1 MKSAAI
7 SLSLA
12 ALALGACAE
21 PTVQPAMSIA
31 DSNTAPIISQN
42 LAYNTGYGRVESVL
56 FRDAPQSSVSGG
68 TATGA
73 SSHPAG
79 TSATDRPNPPVGVP
93 SNSAGRNVRLG
104 IRMDDGT
111 MQYIDTDSDQYPKG
125 TRVLL
130 TSDHVI
136 KKVP

>member
-1 MKSAAI
+1 MKPVAI
-7 SLSLA
+7 SLSVATLALA
-12 ALALGACAE
+12 ACAQ
-21 PTVQPAMSIA
+21 PVVQPAMSIA
-31 DSNTAPIISQN
+31 DSNSAPIISQN
-42 LAYNTGYGRVESVL
+42 LAYSTGYGRVESVL

-73 SSHPAG
+73 SGHVAG
-79 TSATDRPNPPVGVP
+79 TSATDRPEPPVGTP
-93 SNSAGRNVRLG
+93 SNAAGRNVRLG

-111 MQYIDTDSDQYPKG
+111 MQYVDTDSDQYPKG

-136 KKVP
+136 KKAQ

>member
-1 MKSAAI
+1 MKPVAI
-7 SLSLA
+7 SLSVA
-12 ALALGACAE
+12 ALALAACAR

-31 DSNTAPIISQN
+31 DPNTAPIISQN
-42 LAYNTGYGRVESVL
+42 LAYATGYGRVESVL
-56 FRDAPQSSVSGG
+56 FRDGPQSSVSGG

-73 SSHPAG
+73 SGHPAG

-93 SNSAGRNVRLG
+93 SNAAGRNVRLG
-104 IRMDDGT
+104 IRMDDGSL
-111 MQYIDTDSDQYPKG
+111 QYIDTDSDQYPKG